1 MIMSNVSGGTLVGGG
16 RQALWW
22 VRYPAR
28 STAADGDA
36 VRAEAAELVGQLA
49 ELPHLAGWRFVVRD
63 EPEQHRVTVIGTAPR
78 RVS

>member
-1 MIMSNVSGGTLVGGG
+1 MIMSNVLGGTLVGGG

-22 VRYPAR
+22 VRYPAHP
-28 STAADGDA
+28 SAADGDA
-36 VRAEAAELVGQLA
+36 TRAEATELAGQLA

-78 RVS
+78 